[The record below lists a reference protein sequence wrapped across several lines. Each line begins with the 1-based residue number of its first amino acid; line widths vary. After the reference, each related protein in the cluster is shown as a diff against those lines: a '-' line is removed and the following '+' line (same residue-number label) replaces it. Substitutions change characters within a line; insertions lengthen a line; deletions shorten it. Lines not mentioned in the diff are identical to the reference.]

1 MAADIF
7 LELAFYFQ
15 VALGGL
21 FKNCTLTFS
30 FLTIQYG
37 TNHMSQ
43 HHTDHGPCEIG
54 KYETVKAPK
63 ILRISI
69 LTMVKISVGV
79 GDPNPESVPD
89 PQVPHV
95 VGTPVSGS
103 ISQRCES
110 GSGS

>member
-1 MAADIF
+1 
-7 LELAFYFQ
+7 
-15 VALGGL
+15 
-21 FKNCTLTFS
+21 
-30 FLTIQYG
+30 
-37 TNHMSQ
+37 MSQ
-43 HHTDHGPCEIG
+43 HHTDHRPCEIG

-79 GDPNPESVPD
+79 GDPNSESVPD
-89 PQVPHV
+89 PQDPHV
-95 VGTPVSGS
+95 VGTPGSGS